1 MEKIEVRKIMNIQCK
16 IKEILA
22 NINWYL
28 KGTKKNNMKNR
39 FIHDQINIT
48 NLNECEKY
56 KMALLFQMHTGNKL
70 F

>member
-1 MEKIEVRKIMNIQCK
+1 MKKIEVRKIMNIQCK

-22 NINWYL
+22 NINCYL
-28 KGTKKNNMKNR
+28 KVTQKNNSKNR
-39 FIHDQINIT
+39 SINNQINIL
-48 NLNECEKY
+48 NLNESEKY